1 MGPAS
6 LVIQSGSLPSCQP
19 AFSYVILCYGIFQPR
34 PVFTIVF
41 IKLCFTFY
49 VCFGIPLTL
58 MWPIDFLCLAFCL
71 SYAILLQAGLLKVPV
86 TYQGSL
92 GYFSA
97 WGPMFSDGH
106 P

>member
-1 MGPAS
+1 
-6 LVIQSGSLPSCQP
+6 
-19 AFSYVILCYGIFQPR
+19 
-34 PVFTIVF
+34 
-41 IKLCFTFY
+41 
-49 VCFGIPLTL
+49 

-71 SYAILLQAGLLKVPV
+71 SYAILLQAGLLKVLV

-92 GYFSA
+92 GYFST